1 MAIRKLALSIFKF
14 FNWIKIKS
22 THIKNVLLNLS
33 LQTEH
38 SHMTS
43 TQIKKQNSISSL
55 DLPSS
60 LHASP
65 TQPKSLS

>member
-1 MAIRKLALSIFKF
+1 MAIMKPALSIFKF

-22 THIKNVLLNLS
+22 THIKSVLLNLS

-38 SHMTS
+38 SHITS

-55 DLPSS
+55 DLTSS
-60 LHASP
+60 HHASP
-65 TQPKSLS
+65 TQP